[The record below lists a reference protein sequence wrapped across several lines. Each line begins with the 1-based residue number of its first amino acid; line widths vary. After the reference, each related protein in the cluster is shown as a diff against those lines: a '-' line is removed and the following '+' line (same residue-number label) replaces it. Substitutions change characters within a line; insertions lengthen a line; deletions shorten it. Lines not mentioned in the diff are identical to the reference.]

1 MKFSICQ
8 INPSVGD
15 LKYNYEKI
23 VKFYNKSISSGCDI
37 IIFPELSITGYP
49 PRDLLFEKKFIDK
62 NLMYAE
68 KLSKLSTKPIIFG
81 YVSRNRGKLYNS
93 AAIS

>member
-8 INPSVGD
+8 INPSVGA

-49 PRDLLFEKKFIDK
+49 PRDLLFEKKFIDFFGFNPAIWHSGTSKK
-62 NLMYAE
+62 NKYLC
-68 KLSKLSTKPIIFG
+68 TC
-81 YVSRNRGKLYNS
+81 
-93 AAIS
+93 